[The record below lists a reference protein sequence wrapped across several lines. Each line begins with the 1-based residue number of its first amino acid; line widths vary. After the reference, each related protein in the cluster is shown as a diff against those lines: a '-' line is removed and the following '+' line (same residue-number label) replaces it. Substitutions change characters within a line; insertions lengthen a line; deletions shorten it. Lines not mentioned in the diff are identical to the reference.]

1 MNTPMSMRLIYDHS
15 IFMEARIGGVLRHV
29 LELVSGIYALPDA
42 GDVAIAV
49 EAGLYHAPVTATD
62 LPPDTLHG
70 TRMPR
75 FRGSTKL
82 YSMINRLRLRRALQ
96 AATESRV
103 VLHETLY
110 GNTISLP
117 PRAKRVVVVHDTIW
131 EDSPDRQHRAQALRR
146 KARSIHRADG
156 VIFVSQATRD
166 GFQRHY
172 PPPKM
177 EAVIHHGCELR
188 TKRERRRP
196 SLPKPFILYVGQRDG
211 YKNWSRLANAF
222 MESGLLKTHC
232 LVSFGPPPTEGE
244 RQLAERPGA
253 AGAFHWYGGSDDDLA
268 DLYAAADCF
277 VYPSLAEGF
286 GIPLVEAAKLG
297 CPIACSD
304 IPPFRELLGQQARFF
319 PPLDAYAMGNAMAAA
334 IATGRN
340 SPTVEAAT
348 ALCARYTW
356 RCTARATLD
365 FYRQV
370 AGEEP
375 LKGRG
380 TRGLP
385 S

>member
-1 MNTPMSMRLIYDHS
+1 MRLIYDHS

-29 LELVSGIYALPDA
+29 LELVHGIHALPDA
-42 GDVAIAV
+42 GDVTMSV
-49 EAGLYHAPVTATD
+49 EAGLYHAPVTAAD
-62 LPPDTLHG
+62 LPPGTLHG
-70 TRMPR
+70 RRMPR

-96 AATESRV
+96 LATKSPV
-103 VLHETLY
+103 ILHETLY

-117 PRAKRVVVVHDTIW
+117 LPAKRVVVVHDTIW
-131 EDSPDRQHRAQALRR
+131 EDNPDRELRAPALRR

-156 VIFVSQATRD
+156 VIFVSEATRD
-166 GFQRHY
+166 EFKRHY

-188 TKRERRRP
+188 TRRDRRRP
-196 SLPKPFILYVGQRDG
+196 TLPKPFILYVGQRDG
-211 YKNWSRLANAF
+211 YKNWSQLAKAF

-232 LVSFGPPPTEGE
+232 LVSFGPPPSEGE
-244 RQLAERPGA
+244 HRLAETSGAPGA
-253 AGAFHWYGGSDDDLA
+253 FQWYGGCDDDLA

-277 VYPSLAEGF
+277 VYPSLTEGF

-304 IPPFRELLGQQARFF
+304 IPPFREVLGQQARFF
-319 PPLDAYAMGNAMAAA
+319 PPRDAQALGNALAAA

-340 SPTVEAAT
+340 SPPVEAAK
-348 ALCARYTW
+348 ASCARYTW
-356 RCTARATLD
+356 HRTARATLD
-365 FYRQV
+365 FYREV
-370 AGEEP
+370 VCEGP
-375 LKGRG
+375 RKGPE

>member
-1 MNTPMSMRLIYDHS
+1 MSMRLIYDHS

-29 LELVSGIYALPDA
+29 LELVSGIHALPDT

-131 EDSPDRQHRAQALRR
+131 EDSPDRQLRAQALRR
-146 KARSIHRADG
+146 KARSIRLADG
-156 VIFVSQATRD
+156 VIFVSQAARA

-188 TKRERRRP
+188 TRRERRRP
-196 SLPKPFILYVGQRDG
+196 SLPAPFILYVGQRDG
-211 YKNWSRLANAF
+211 YKNWSRLVTAF
-222 MESGLLKTHC
+222 AESGLWKTHV
-232 LVSFGPPPTEGE
+232 LVSFGPPPTSGE
-244 RQLAERPGA
+244 RESVQASEA
-253 AGAFHWYGGSDDDLA
+253 AGRVLWQGGSDDDLA

-286 GIPLVEAAKLG
+286 GIPLIEAAQLG
-297 CPIACSD
+297 CPVACSD
-304 IPPFRELLGQQARFF
+304 IPPFHEVLGQHADFF
-319 PPLDAYAMGNAMAAA
+319 PPLDARAIINAVSAA
-334 IATGRN
+334 IAAGRS
-340 SPTVEAAT
+340 SPMVKAAKT
-348 ALCARYTW
+348 LCARYTW
-356 RCTARATLD
+356 NQTARATLD
-365 FYRQV
+365 FYRRV
-370 AGEEP
+370 AGGEH
-375 LKGRG
+375 RNVHS
-380 TRGLP
+380 TRGWP